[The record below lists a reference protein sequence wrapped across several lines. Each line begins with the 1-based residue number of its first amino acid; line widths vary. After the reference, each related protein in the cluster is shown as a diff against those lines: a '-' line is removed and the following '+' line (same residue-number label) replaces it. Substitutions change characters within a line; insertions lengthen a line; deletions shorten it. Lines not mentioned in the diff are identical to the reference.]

1 MIIYVLLQE
10 MDILIFGIY
19 IIKIYL
25 KLLLQIIVGWII
37 LFNGI
42 INIL

>member
-10 MDILIFGIY
+10 MDILIYGIY

-25 KLLLQIIVGWII
+25 KLLIQIIVVYII